1 MGQFWQVLGGVLV
14 AVVLIL
20 MLYQKG
26 KDIALVLSVI
36 MCCTVLL
43 TALFY
48 LRPVVDFVRQL
59 QDMGKLDGDTMR
71 IMLKAVGIGLTGEI
85 AALICADAGN
95 GALGKTVQIMASA
108 VILWLSLPLMQGLMD
123 MIQRIMGEV

>member
-43 TALFY
+43 TALSY